1 MVEVRHLKLV
11 KTVAEVGSLK
21 KAAERLFLT
30 QSALSHQL
38 RELEAQLGTP
48 VFYRVNNQLHFTPAG
63 KELRDMAAIILEQLA
78 QVEVRV
84 RQAEGE
90 RLKNYVHG
98 YSQQEAQRL
107 NDQATTIGELLHWDS
122 VWEEGALVL
131 DAGCGVGAQTKAI
144 SQKNP
149 QCRFVAVD
157 LSEKSLQEA
166 RATLEAVEA
175 DNVELRQGDVYRLP
189 FDEGSFDHVF
199 VCFLLEHLSEPV
211 AALRELRRVLKPGG
225 TATVIEGDH
234 GSVYFHPH
242 SRAAHKA
249 VQAQVA
255 LQRRNGGDANIGR
268 RLFPLLME
276 GGFEDVEVHPRQ
288 VYVDDSKPSMMEG
301 FVKKTFTAMIE
312 GIAEEAI
319 AGKIITKAAVESGVR
334 DLLKTTEGGG
344 SFCYT
349 FFKARGA
356 IYDPGN

>member
-21 KAAERLFLT
+21 KAAEKLFLT

-48 VFYRVNNQLHFTPAG
+48 VFYRINNQLHFTPAG
-63 KELRDMAAIILEQLA
+63 KELRDLAGAILEQLA

-84 RQAEGE
+84 RQTEGE

-131 DAGCGVGAQTKAI
+131 DAGCGVGAQTKII

-157 LSEKSLQEA
+157 LSDKSLEQA
-166 RATLEAVEA
+166 ATKLREM
-175 DNVELRQGDVYRLP
+175 DIHNVECRQGDVYHLP
-189 FDEGSFDHVF
+189 YDDGFFDHVF
-199 VCFLLEHLSEPV
+199 VCFLLEHLSEPA
-211 AALRELRRVLKPGG
+211 AALRELQRVLKRGG
-225 TATVIEGDH
+225 TVTVIEGDH

-249 VQAQVA
+249 VQAQVT
-255 LQRRNGGDANIGR
+255 LQQKNGGDANIGR
-268 RLFPLLME
+268 RLYPLLAE
-276 GGFEDVEVHPRQ
+276 GGFEDIQVHPRQ
-288 VYVDDSKPSMMEG
+288 VYVDDSKPAMMEG

-319 AGKIITKAAVESGVR
+319 AGKVITKATLESGVR

-349 FFKARGA
+349 FFKARA
-356 IYDPGN
+356 VVRR